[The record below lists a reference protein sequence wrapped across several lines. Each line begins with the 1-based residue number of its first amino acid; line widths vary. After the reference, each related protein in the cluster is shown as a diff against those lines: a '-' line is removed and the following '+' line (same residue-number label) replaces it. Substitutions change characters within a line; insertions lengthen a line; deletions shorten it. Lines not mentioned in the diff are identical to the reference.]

1 MSRRPR
7 KNLAIT
13 MVLTDRNFNTSF
25 FEAAGGGDPILYQ
38 HLFLTKIIYAFILYI
53 VIQIV
58 LQSAFLLSQSAFVL
72 KDYEFKPFFIKY
84 VTMYPNHKLPN
95 IEFLQW
101 FIGFAEGEGCF
112 TVAKRGD
119 LSFVVTQST
128 EDVNVLNYIMKNL
141 GFGNV
146 IKQSI
151 KSNTHRFIVQD
162 RANLVLISLIFNGN
176 MVFPTRAN
184 RFNTF
189 LSALNE
195 KLLKDGENI
204 IVPIY
209 ATILPTLT
217 DYWLAGITDAE
228 GSFTCSILSNSSS
241 AYRFRYI
248 LTQKHEANRY
258 VLQHIVNLFNQ
269 INASGVVLNH
279 SIQTV
284 LEIRVNGI
292 KNCSNLYKYF
302 DEYTLKTNKANSY
315 RKWKE
320 VSFKL
325 KAKEHLNT
333 VKRVEITNLCKQIN
347 GSNLV

>member
-1 MSRRPR
+1 
-7 KNLAIT
+7 
-13 MVLTDRNFNTSF
+13 
-25 FEAAGGGDPILYQ
+25 
-38 HLFLTKIIYAFILYI
+38 
-53 VIQIV
+53 
-58 LQSAFLLSQSAFVL
+58 
-72 KDYEFKPFFIKY
+72 
-84 VTMYPNHKLPN
+84 MYPNHKLPN

-119 LSFVVTQST
+119 LHFVVTQST
-128 EDVNVLNYIMKNL
+128 EDVNVLNYIMNSL

-195 KLLKDGENI
+195 KLLKHGQSI

-209 ATILPTLT
+209 ATVLPTLT
-217 DYWLAGITDAE
+217 DYWLVGITDAE

-279 SIQTV
+279 SVETV

-320 VSFKL
+320 VSFKI
-325 KAKEHLNT
+325 KAKEHLDN

-347 GSNLV
+347 GSPPNLV